1 MREIEGGCV
10 DVCEGGGGGGGVYGC
25 GCGCKGIDENSD
37 NIMLRV

>member
-1 MREIEGGCV
+1 MCAK
-10 DVCEGGGGGGGVYGC
+10 GGGGGGVYGC